1 VQAAKELQLIRFT
14 GSNLSSN
21 SEMSSKD
28 VKNICILDS
37 EGE

>member
-1 VQAAKELQLIRFT
+1 VQAAKELQLERFELT
-14 GSNLSSN
+14 QMSAN